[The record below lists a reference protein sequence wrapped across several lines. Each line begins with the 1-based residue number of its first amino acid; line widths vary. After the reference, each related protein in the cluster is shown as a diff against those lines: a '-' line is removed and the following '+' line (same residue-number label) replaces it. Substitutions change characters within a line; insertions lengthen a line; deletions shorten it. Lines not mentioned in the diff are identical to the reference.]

1 MGVRDPGEAVVRQ
14 NQLEVER
21 IAGLIRLPAALVGV
35 AVAHIGRELDVSPSE
50 VLGTLGMAIDRLRA
64 RGMRTKVDA
73 GAGSSAPAIQGQPSG
88 PTARKR

>member
-1 MGVRDPGEAVVRQ
+1 MGVRDPGDAVIRQ

-21 IAGLIRLPAALVGV
+21 IAGLICLPAALVGV
-35 AVAHIGRELDVSPSE
+35 AVAHIGRELGVTPSE

-73 GAGSSAPAIQGQPSG
+73 GAGSSAPTIQGQQSG
-88 PTARKR
+88 PSARKR